1 MQATGLQ
8 IHTDSY
14 SLILWF
20 QAAWD
25 LEVLALQVT
34 ALRFFMGNYP
44 SCSQGQWFLKCAPGR
59 AASASPPGNL
69 EIQS

>member
-20 QAAWD
+20 QAACD
-25 LEVLALQVT
+25 LEVSALQVT

-44 SCSQGQWFLKCAPGR
+44 SCSQG
-59 AASASPPGNL
+59 
-69 EIQS
+69 